1 MAEERNDQKRQN
13 KKVKEK
19 GLCKGNG
26 KKSGPDAGD
35 QRWALAVFQVP
46 DGKDLGQGQGS
57 KNHW

>member
-1 MAEERNDQKRQN
+1 M
-13 KKVKEK
+13 KEK

-57 KNHW
+57 ENHW